1 MSGHNEDN
9 FKYLIKQSP
18 STLTDL
24 CWLFN
29 LIASGQLNEKS
40 IVIRFKLIRG
50 IPVYKDENHIDIR
63 PIGIS
68 ETIVKLVE
76 GLLNKRESENFKN
89 FLNPCLFG
97 RPTAGGLEALPHAVR
112 LQLQLQPNHI
122 LIENDFKNDFNTI
135 NKKSIIEV
143 VDNHLPNLRRYV
155 RWSY

>member
-1 MSGHNEDN
+1 MCIVALNKISPLSLVKIILICFNNDQLINLQSKFPVTDCNQIDTTIIDECPIHTPFTDDEVKSFIKKCRCETGRSLSSHNEDS

-76 GLLNKRESENFKN
+76 G
-89 FLNPCLFG
+89 
-97 RPTAGGLEALPHAVR
+97 
-112 LQLQLQPNHI
+112 
-122 LIENDFKNDFNTI
+122 
-135 NKKSIIEV
+135 
-143 VDNHLPNLRRYV
+143 
-155 RWSY
+155 